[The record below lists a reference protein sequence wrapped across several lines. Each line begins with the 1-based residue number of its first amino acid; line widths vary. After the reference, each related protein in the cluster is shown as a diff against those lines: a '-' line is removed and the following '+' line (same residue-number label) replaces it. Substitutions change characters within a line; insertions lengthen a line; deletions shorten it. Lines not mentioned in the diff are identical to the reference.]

1 MRRVALTGI
10 FFLAVVFF
18 LPIGWAQQSSAT
30 VAEELLP
37 AMAPVSREI
46 PRPPALQR
54 DVDFWIR
61 VYSEIT
67 TLQGFMHDERHLGV
81 IYETLDLAAQGPA
94 GSASRRQ
101 LISRSRERWT
111 AALEEAAAL
120 LEATPAA
127 AFGSPV
133 TPGTPGTPGTLAAAA
148 SADARRVLELWGSE
162 ATPARLREARAEARF
177 QLGQADRFRA
187 GIVRSG
193 TWESHIART
202 LDRLG
207 LPPEL
212 AALPHVES
220 SFTPNAYSK
229 VGASGLWQF
238 MPGTGRLY
246 MRVDDIVDERLDP
259 FRSTEAAAKLLL
271 NNYRVLG
278 SWPLALTA
286 YNHGAGGMRRAKR
299 MMGTDDFAVIARNYR
314 SRSFG
319 FASRNFYPSFLA
331 ALTIDLDAQ
340 RYFPGVVRAPEMRF
354 QEVEMP
360 GYADINR
367 LETALGVPM
376 AQLRDLNP
384 ALRPA
389 VLRGDRF
396 VPRGYRLRL
405 PTGEGEGKTAAITAE
420 ALIARVG
427 AENLYVSQIGPR
439 VHRVARGETLHQV
452 ARKYGFSVQRIAQL
466 NGLPTNAK
474 LKRGRVLQLPD
485 ERPATLADLSANA
498 ASGMPAASSRP

>member
-1 MRRVALTGI
+1 
-10 FFLAVVFF
+10 
-18 LPIGWAQQSSAT
+18 
-30 VAEELLP
+30 
-37 AMAPVSREI
+37 MAPVSREI
-46 PRPPALQR
+46 PRPPELRR

-81 IYETLDLAAQGPA
+81 VYETLDLAAMGPA
-94 GSASRRQ
+94 GSTSRRQ
-101 LISRSRERWT
+101 LISRSRDRWS
-111 AALEEAAAL
+111 AALEEAAQF
-120 LEATPAA
+120 LEAAGSGVAPSAAQGAAPAIAA
-127 AFGSPV
+127 APA
-133 TPGTPGTPGTLAAAA
+133 TPQV
-148 SADARRVLELWGSE
+148 SADARRVLELWATE
-162 ATPARLREARAEARF
+162 ATPARLREARAEVRF

-193 TWESHIART
+193 TWESHIARS
-202 LDRLG
+202 LERLG

-238 MPGTGRLY
+238 MRSTGRLY

-259 FRSTEAAAKLLL
+259 FRSTEGAARLLL
-271 NNYRVLG
+271 SNYRVLG

-299 MMGTDDFAVIARNYR
+299 VMGTDDFAVIARNYR

-331 ALTIDLDAQ
+331 ALTIDQDPQ
-340 RYFPGVVRAPEMRF
+340 RYFPGVERAPELRF

-367 LETALGVPM
+367 LELRLGVSM
-376 AQLRDLNP
+376 AQLRELNP
-384 ALRPA
+384 ALRPPVWA
-389 VLRGDRF
+389 GDRF

-405 PTGEGEGKTAAITAE
+405 PAVVESVSPQPLTAQTFID
-420 ALIARVG
+420 RVG
-427 AENLYVSQIGPR
+427 ADHLYVSQIGPR

-452 ARKYGFSVQRIAQL
+452 ARKYGFSVSRIAQL

-474 LKRGRVLQLPD
+474 LKRGRTLQLPD
-485 ERPATLADLSANA
+485 ERPATLADLA
-498 ASGMPAASSRP
+498 ASAGPSAPAAGAPRGL